1 MAISEFTEI
10 VLNIAAEVAG
20 YSETAKGK
28 KNQQPPLMQ
37 ESIGAAAGRNY
48 LQTSSKE
55 ERQRIV
61 REKGTRGA
69 LAQYRG
75 DNGPN
80 GDMNLPL
87 HRGGLNG

>member
-10 VLNIAAEVAG
+10 VLNIADEVAG
-20 YSETAKGK
+20 YSKTAKGK

-37 ESIGAAAGRNY
+37 ESIGGAAGRSY
-48 LQTSSKE
+48 LQSSRKE

-75 DNGPN
+75 DEGS
-80 GDMNLPL
+80 GGSMNLPL